1 MKKLGY
7 IFGIFVVLALLIV
20 CFLSR
25 ADDVFF
31 GGKKIRMQEANG
43 CDVFAEKKLQ
53 GTFVLYDKTSDKIF
67 YCNKKRM
74 FEGKIPAST
83 FKIVNALN
91 ALENKIV
98 ADENEL
104 FVWDGVERDL
114 PAWNRDTSLAT
125 GMKNSTVW
133 FYQEIARR
141 TGEDKMQ
148 AFVSLLEYGNKN
160 IGGGLDQFWLDGD
173 LRISP
178 IEQIDFLNK
187 LYENKLPLSKETQKK
202 VIKMITLEKGEGW
215 ALYGK
220 TGLGELDKKTGP
232 LGWLVGFSVFEDKS
246 FIYAMNVDLGKAS
259 PAVRLEIVKKLLANN
274 LALPKGN

>member
-1 MKKLGY
+1 MKKFGY
-7 IFGIFVVLALLIV
+7 IFVVLFGLALLLV
-20 CFLSR
+20 CFFSREDKLSFDNR
-25 ADDVFF
+25 E
-31 GGKKIRMQEANG
+31 ISIQEANG

-98 ADENEL
+98 TDENEL

-114 PAWNRDTSLAT
+114 PTWNQDTSLAT

-133 FYQEIARR
+133 FYQEISRR
-141 TGEDKMQ
+141 TGEEKMQ
-148 AFVSLLEYGNKN
+148 AFVSLLEYGNQN
-160 IGGGLDQFWLDGD
+160 IGGGLDRFWLDGD

-178 IEQIDFLNK
+178 LEQVDFLNK
-187 LYENKLPLSKETQKK
+187 LYQKKLPLSKEAQEK

-246 FIYAMNVDLGKAS
+246 FIYAMNVDLEKAS
-259 PAVRLEIVKKLLANN
+259 PAVRLEIVKKILVNN